1 MDYLGKVEKLPARLK
16 TNINTSRSFYENIS
30 FEDFQNENEFHL
42 LYSKL
47 QKTLKDNGKCIIE
60 DSGKNKYIIE
70 LEKINCYFPYS
81 ISVSI
86 CGLKK
91 IK

>member
-1 MDYLGKVEKLPARLK
+1 MDYLGRLEKLPTRLK
-16 TNINTSRSFYENIS
+16 TQINTSRSFYENIS
-30 FEDFQNENEFHL
+30 FNEFENENDFNF

-47 QKTLKDNGKCIIE
+47 QKTFKENGKCIIE
-60 DSGKNKYIIE
+60 DSSKNKYIIE
-70 LEKINCYFPYS
+70 LEKINCFFPYS
-81 ISVSI
+81 IDISI